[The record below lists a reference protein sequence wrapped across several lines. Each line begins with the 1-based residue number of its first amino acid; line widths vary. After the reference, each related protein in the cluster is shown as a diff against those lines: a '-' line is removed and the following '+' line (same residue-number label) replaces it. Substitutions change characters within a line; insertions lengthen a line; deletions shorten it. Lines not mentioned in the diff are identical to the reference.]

1 MGKAF
6 AIKSGTVQRQANY
19 RRKISPQMKTG
30 ERERERERERELA
43 FCKFT
48 QSELTELVQVIK

>member
-6 AIKSGTVQRQANY
+6 AIK
-19 RRKISPQMKTG
+19 

>member
-1 MGKAF
+1 MGKTF

-30 ERERERERERELA
+30 ERERERERELA

>member
-30 ERERERERERELA
+30 ERERERESLLSVNSLNLNLRN
-43 FCKFT
+43 
-48 QSELTELVQVIK
+48 

>member
-30 ERERERERERELA
+30 ERERERERALA

>member
-1 MGKAF
+1 MGKTF

-30 ERERERERERELA
+30 ERESLLSVNSLNLNLRN
-43 FCKFT
+43 
-48 QSELTELVQVIK
+48 

>member
-30 ERERERERERELA
+30 ERELA

>member
-1 MGKAF
+1 MGKTF

-30 ERERERERERELA
+30 ERERELA

>member
-1 MGKAF
+1 MGKTF

-30 ERERERERERELA
+30 ERERERELA